1 MQACTSD
8 DIKEV
13 LNAGAK
19 AALEGAEATVPMK
32 ANFGRARNY
41 GERSIGFA
49 DSGLLLGAVCS
60 LLLLRR
66 YKIIHSVRRGMPR
79 LYKI

>member
-1 MQACTSD
+1 MVSVRLVSLIA
-8 DIKEV
+8 
-13 LNAGAK
+13 
-19 AALEGAEATVPMK
+19 
-32 ANFGRARNY
+32 
-41 GERSIGFA
+41 
-49 DSGLLLGAVCS
+49 GLLLGAVCS